1 MYFGTYP
8 NSRFENFNSLH
19 YINENEIEINGKTFR
34 KIDKQELDEKLQLQK
49 TEFEEKQKKE
59 ELKRKIDEAYAKALD
74 IQHTYQYIT
83 VDTANL
89 RDAPSMDGEILGT
102 IGKGSGFY
110 INYLEVDEEGNIWCF
125 LEFYDQNYNTV
136 YGWCAYSNFE

>member
-1 MYFGTYP
+1 MFQNCILVLTQTA
-8 NSRFENFNSLH
+8 NL
-19 YINENEIEINGKTFR
+19 
-34 KIDKQELDEKLQLQK
+34 KILILCIILTRMKLKLTEKHSV
-49 TEFEEKQKKE
+49 
-59 ELKRKIDEAYAKALD
+59 KIDEAYAKALD

-110 INYLEVDEEGNIWCF
+110 INYLEVDEEANIWCF

>member
-1 MYFGTYP
+1 MFQNCILVLTQTA
-8 NSRFENFNSLH
+8 NL
-19 YINENEIEINGKTFR
+19 
-34 KIDKQELDEKLQLQK
+34 KILILCIILTRMKLILTEKHSV
-49 TEFEEKQKKE
+49 
-59 ELKRKIDEAYAKALD
+59 KIDEAYAKALD

-136 YGWCAYSNFE
+136 YGWCAYSSFE

>member
-19 YINENEIEINGKTFR
+19 YINENEININGKTFR

-102 IGKGSGFY
+102 IGKGSGFF

-125 LEFYDQNYNTV
+125 LEFYDQDYNIV
-136 YGWCAYSNFE
+136 SGWCAFSNFE